1 MKLEAII
8 DKKKNLQ
15 VLYFK
20 SGIMFILVSWAQ
32 NMYILT

>member
-8 DKKKNLQ
+8 DKKIQ

-32 NMYILT
+32 SMYILT